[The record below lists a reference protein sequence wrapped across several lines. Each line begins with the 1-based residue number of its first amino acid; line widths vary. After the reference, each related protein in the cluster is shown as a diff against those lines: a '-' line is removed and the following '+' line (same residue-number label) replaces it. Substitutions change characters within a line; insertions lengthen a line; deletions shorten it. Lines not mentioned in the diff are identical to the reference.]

1 MFGETLR
8 QLRTER
14 KLSIDKLSENLN
26 AKYDMTISKSMI
38 SRWENSQT
46 DPKMEYVRII
56 ADYFQVSA
64 DRLLGI
70 KEAQKESNP
79 FDTLAAHAADRDH
92 EFTPEEIDRIK
103 GYIDGII
110 DNYESKHSDNK

>member
-1 MFGETLR
+1 MFGEILR
-8 QLRTER
+8 QLRNER

-26 AKYDMTISKSMI
+26 AKYDVTISKSMI

-56 ADYFQVSA
+56 ADYFHVSA
-64 DRLLGI
+64 DKLLGI
-70 KEAQKESNP
+70 KEKPKESNP
-79 FDTLAAHAADRDH
+79 FDTLAAHAADRNH

-110 DNYESKHSDNK
+110 DNYESKHSDDK